1 MSTPRRL
8 PVLVAIVA
16 AAGILAA
23 ACGDDGT
30 TPVSTGSAD
39 PDVAI
44 LELGHEG
51 GFTTPE
57 VHYTQMP
64 QLVVYA
70 DGRVVTSGAQAM
82 VYPAPALP
90 PLFESQLTDDGLVT
104 LRSAIADAGLDI
116 HGVDYGQPPVADA
129 GQTVVQVRVDGE
141 TYEHRAEALGMAG
154 PAGGLGGPA
163 EGPDEGG
170 DGPDELGLT
179 AEQRDARDRLQAF
192 VDGVTNLGGL
202 VGPEELGEETPVDIE
217 RFRLWVRPAD
227 ELDQP
232 MDAPEDE
239 PAPDEVEWTVDG
251 VDLEASECLVV
262 EGDVASRL
270 AELLA
275 DADQLTRFTEGD
287 QVFSVVAR
295 PVLAHED
302 TCPPA

>member
-1 MSTPRRL
+1 MSNPRL

-16 AAGILAA
+16 AAGLLAA
-23 ACGDDGT
+23 ACGDDGA

-44 LELGHEG
+44 LEVGHEG

-57 VHYTQMP
+57 VLYTQMP
-64 QLVVYA
+64 ELVVYA

-82 VYPAPALP
+82 VHPAPALP
-90 PLFESQLTDDGLVT
+90 PLFESQLTDDGLAT
-104 LRSAIADAGLDI
+104 LQSVIADAGLDT

-141 TYEHRAEALGMAG
+141 SYEHRAEALGIAG
-154 PAGGLGGPA
+154 PPDGLGDPGQGSG
-163 EGPDEGG
+163 EGPGES
-170 DGPDELGLT
+170 GLT
-179 AEQRDARDRLQAF
+179 AEQREARAGLQTF
-192 VDGVTNLGGL
+192 VDEVTDLGAL

-227 ELDQP
+227 ELGQLLDP
-232 MDAPEDE
+232 PEGE

-251 VDLEASECLVV
+251 VDLEASECLAV
-262 EGDVASRL
+262 EGDAASRL

-275 DADQLTRFTEGD
+275 DADQLARFVDGD
-287 QVFSVVAR
+287 QEFSVVAR

-302 TCPPA
+302 TCPST